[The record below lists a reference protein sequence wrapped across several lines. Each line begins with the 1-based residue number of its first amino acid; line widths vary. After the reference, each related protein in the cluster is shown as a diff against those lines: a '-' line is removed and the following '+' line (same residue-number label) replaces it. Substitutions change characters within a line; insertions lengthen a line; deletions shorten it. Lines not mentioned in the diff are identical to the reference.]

1 MVCPCIT
8 ITAILPHL
16 INLINLIIRVE
27 YHKRMTAAEGSP
39 ATTAKERL
47 TQFLK
52 DGKDWERKATNIP
65 GIFLFKLPGLRGRG
79 SPLVAIEINPVDSSG
94 SATKKR
100 GIVIRSSSELEEIS
114 RLLTNPKISQLA
126 KSIDEVNPD
135 VKTSA
140 KGGSSEIF
148 EI

>member
-1 MVCPCIT
+1 ME
-8 ITAILPHL
+8 
-16 INLINLIIRVE
+16 N
-27 YHKRMTAAEGSP
+27 MTAAEGSP
-39 ATTAKERL
+39 ATAAKERL

-79 SPLVAIEINPVDSSG
+79 SPLLAIEINPVDSSG

-100 GIVIRSSSELEEIS
+100 GVVIRSSSELEGIS
-114 RLLTNPKISQLA
+114 RLLTNPKIAQLA

-135 VKTSA
+135 VKSSSA
-140 KGGSSEIF
+140 KGDSSEII